1 MTEEE
6 KALAGYLYD
15 AQEESLGKERLRS
28 QELSFDYNSLRPSQ
42 TEEREAIIRREM
54 KKTGK
59 KFRIEA
65 PFYCDFWGRV
75 TLGENFFSNYNF
87 VLLAGNEVTFG
98 DDVRI
103 GPNCGIYAAGHA
115 FDPERRAAG
124 IEYARPVHIGNNVWI
139 GGHVSIVSGVTVG
152 DNAIIA
158 AGSVVV
164 SDIPANVLAG
174 GNPCRVIRTLEQE

>member
-75 TLGENFFSNYNF
+75 TLGENY
-87 VLLAGNEVTFG
+87 LIRKE
-98 DDVRI
+98 
-103 GPNCGIYAAGHA
+103 
-115 FDPERRAAG
+115 ERRGLSTHVRSISG
-124 IEYARPVHIGNNVWI
+124 IM
-139 GGHVSIVSGVTVG
+139 SGSE
-152 DNAIIA
+152 AMCQ
-158 AGSVVV
+158 
-164 SDIPANVLAG
+164 L
-174 GNPCRVIRTLEQE
+174 CQE

>member
-87 VLLAGNEVTFG
+87 VLLAGMKLLLETMYVSGQTAVSMRR
-98 DDVRI
+98 DMHLIRKE
-103 GPNCGIYAAGHA
+103 
-115 FDPERRAAG
+115 ERRGLSTHVRSISGIMSGSAAMCQ
-124 IEYARPVHIGNNVWI
+124 
-139 GGHVSIVSGVTVG
+139 
-152 DNAIIA
+152 
-158 AGSVVV
+158 
-164 SDIPANVLAG
+164 L
-174 GNPCRVIRTLEQE
+174 CQE

>member
-42 TEEREAIIRREM
+42 TAEREAIIRREM

-65 PFYCDFWGRV
+65 PFYCVFLGKGDSGRE
-75 TLGENFFSNYNF
+75 LFSNYNF

-103 GPNCGIYAAGHA
+103 GPNCGIMRQATRLTRKE
-115 FDPERRAAG
+115 ERRELSMPVRYISG
-124 IEYARPVHIGNNVWI
+124 IM
-139 GGHVSIVSGVTVG
+139 SGSAVMCRSSQALPSG
-152 DNAIIA
+152 IIR
-158 AGSVVV
+158 S
-164 SDIPANVLAG
+164 
-174 GNPCRVIRTLEQE
+174 

>member
-65 PFYCDFWGRV
+65 PFGSMRRDMHLIRK
-75 TLGENFFSNYNF
+75 E
-87 VLLAGNEVTFG
+87 
-98 DDVRI
+98 
-103 GPNCGIYAAGHA
+103 
-115 FDPERRAAG
+115 ERRGVSTHVRSISGLMSGSAAMCQ
-124 IEYARPVHIGNNVWI
+124 
-139 GGHVSIVSGVTVG
+139 
-152 DNAIIA
+152 
-158 AGSVVV
+158 
-164 SDIPANVLAG
+164 L
-174 GNPCRVIRTLEQE
+174 CQE